1 MDTISKDKGR
11 IWDSLQ
17 FKFGLS
23 YILIIAGVL
32 LLLNTYPLRVSQ
44 DLVFRS
50 KATTLQSSVSVMV
63 YSLSGLDRLT
73 EENVSQAMAVVEE
86 TGLSRIL
93 VTDSAGKVLYDT
105 RETNDALG
113 EYSFYTEIV
122 QALLGNDV
130 FSSSYRDGAFRSRAA
145 SPVLYQ
151 NQIIGAVYAYEY
163 DTEQAA
169 LLEGLQGNLLRLSA
183 GIAVVVLCL
192 SGLLSRAL
200 TRKIGQLLTAI
211 REVREGAYSHRA
223 EVPGRDEI
231 AQLAQEFNSLT
242 DRLQTTENARRR
254 FVSDASHEL
263 KTPLAAIRLLT
274 DSILQT
280 ENIDRETAREFV
292 TDIGQE
298 AERLS
303 RITEDLLRLTRLD
316 SNVLERPVV
325 VDALPVLEQV
335 MRMMSLVAQEKGTE
349 LTYRAEGTCTMLA
362 TRDEIHQIIYNL
374 TDNAVKYTPPGSTVQ
389 VSLFREG
396 DQVVLTVEDNGAG
409 IPEEDLPRI
418 FERFYRVDKA
428 RSRAAGGTGLGLAIV
443 RDTVEKR
450 GGTVEAANRPGGGS
464 VRRPWRRCP
473 AGGAAVHRVGRGAGH
488 PGAGGVSGDG
498 AAGGTGGR
506 RPHQRHS
513 RGDYPAVPGAGW
525 YPGQG
530 GPLLPLPVALRRG
543 AGLGRLCHHPDADPA
558 AGDLRCQRDGP
569 GPAAG
574 LPGPAD
580 LHSQGCPVFQQRGCD
595 RHAERHPVLSG

>member
-130 FSSSYRDGAFRSRAA
+130 FSSSYRGGAFRSRAA

-223 EVPGRDEI
+223 EIRGRDEI
-231 AQLAQEFNSLT
+231 AQIGREFNRLT
-242 DRLQTTENARRR
+242 DRLQVTENARRR

-335 MRMMSLVAQEKGTE
+335 MRMMNLVAQEKGVE
-349 LTYRAEGTCTMLA
+349 LTYEAQDGCA
-362 TRDEIHQIIYNL
+362 IQGTRDELYQVIYNL
-374 TDNAVKYTPPGSTVQ
+374 TDNAVKYSAGSAVQ
-389 VSLFREG
+389 VSLERRG
-396 DQVVLTVEDNGAG
+396 AQVVLTVADRGPS

-428 RSRAAGGTGLGLAIV
+428 RSRAAGGTGLGLSIV
-443 RDTVEKR
+443 RDTVLRR
-450 GGTVEAANRPGGGS
+450 GGTVEAANRSGGGAVFT
-464 VRRPWRRCP
+464 VRWQ
-473 AGGAAVHRVGRGAGH
+473 AEEGG
-488 PGAGGVSGDG
+488 
-498 AAGGTGGR
+498 
-506 RPHQRHS
+506 
-513 RGDYPAVPGAGW
+513 
-525 YPGQG
+525 
-530 GPLLPLPVALRRG
+530 L
-543 AGLGRLCHHPDADPA
+543 
-558 AGDLRCQRDGP
+558 
-569 GPAAG
+569 
-574 LPGPAD
+574 
-580 LHSQGCPVFQQRGCD
+580 
-595 RHAERHPVLSG
+595 